1 MMHGAEKEKYCS
13 GEGGSILLLIFTEKK
28 FGGSS
33 LKLKS
38 VQIGKP
44 LHYKRSEKVYGLEN
58 HYIIKGQKKY
68 IDWETFP
75 L

>member
-1 MMHGAEKEKYCS
+1 MNGGGKWKSEKCR
-13 GEGGSILLLIFTEKK
+13 
-28 FGGSS
+28 
-33 LKLKS
+33 LKLERI
-38 VQIGKP
+38 QIGKP